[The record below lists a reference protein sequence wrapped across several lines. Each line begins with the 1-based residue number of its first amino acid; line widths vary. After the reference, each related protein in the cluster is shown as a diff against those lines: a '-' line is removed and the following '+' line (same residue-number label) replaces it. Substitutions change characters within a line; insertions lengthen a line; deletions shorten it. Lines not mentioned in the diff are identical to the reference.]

1 MKKVLAI
8 IICLAIAVC
17 AFTACSSKKSDKE
30 KTTEKTTASSQMTTD
45 TAVIKEADAINLI
58 ESYSDKELGL
68 SAKDR
73 KKASFMVAGEG
84 VKIEGENY
92 IEVVAT
98 VKKEHKDGDN
108 TTYTFDHL
116 GMYYIRY
123 DGKKILKKDMK
134 SKEDKYSEMKVKAVP
149 STTTA
154 DVTTK
159 E

>member
-17 AFTACSSKKSDKE
+17 AFTACSSKKPDKE

-84 VKIEGENY
+84 VKIDGENY